1 MAIASTYGEPA
12 GIARGSLRPRLAL
25 RRLVHEERQFK
36 STMTMTTAL
45 RRLYENHH
53 SDDLT
58 ALRKLYEH
66 HAEDCVRM
74 AALAVDPQRREEY
87 LMLASG
93 WTEAAAA
100 LGAPKH

>member
-1 MAIASTYGEPA
+1 VPA
-12 GIARGSLRPRLAL
+12 FRRRQFQERDDDDNRTEEAL
-25 RRLVHEERQFK
+25 RD
-36 STMTMTTAL
+36 
-45 RRLYENHH
+45 HH

-74 AALAVDPQRREEY
+74 ATLTVDPQRREEY
-87 LMLASG
+87 LNLASG